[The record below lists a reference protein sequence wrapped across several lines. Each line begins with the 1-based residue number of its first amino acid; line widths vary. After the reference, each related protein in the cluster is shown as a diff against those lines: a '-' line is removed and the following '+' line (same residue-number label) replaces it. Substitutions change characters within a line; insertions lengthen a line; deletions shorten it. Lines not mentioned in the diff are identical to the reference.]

1 MIELLPRP
9 RIFFDEVRDAA
20 DLEALANI
28 HAEGFRRGW
37 SVDEFE
43 SLLADDTVRC
53 ILLRRESVI
62 GWRRI
67 LGFVIARNT
76 AGEAEILTVAVSLAR
91 RGQGFGRRLMD
102 ELLRRLYADR
112 ATEIFLEV
120 DENNPPAIALYRRLG
135 FVEVGR
141 RKGYYRGADGR
152 ESGALVLRLQ
162 LH

>member
-20 DLEALANI
+20 DLEALATI

-76 AGEAEILTVAVSLAR
+76 AGEAEILTVAVLLGR

-112 ATEIFLEV
+112 AAEVFLEV
-120 DENNPPAIALYRRLG
+120 DESNPPAIALYRRLG